1 MKYPYQTKR
10 LFVSDKTVDI
20 FACKKSD
27 CPVVY
32 LNTFQ
37 QEGEHVFRTLQAAC
51 SPPLSLVAISG
62 LDWGRD
68 MTPWEIPPI
77 FKGDTPCSGGAD
89 DYLCILTEKIVPA
102 AEREIGSVLWR
113 GIAGYSLA
121 GLFALYA
128 LYCTDIFSRAASVS
142 GSLWYPHFLDYA
154 LSHQMKRIPD
164 RLYLSLGDKESKTKN
179 PYLKTVQKNTEEL
192 AEFYQRQNIQ
202 TVFQRNAG
210 NHYANATER
219 TAAGL
224 LWLLE
229 KQ

>member
-37 QEGEHVFRTLQAAC
+37 QEGEHIFRALQAAC

-62 LDWGRD
+62 LDWDRD

-102 AEREIGSVLWR
+102 AERELGSVLWR

-121 GLFALYA
+121 GVVRPLCPLLHRHIFKGGKRFGLSMVSAFFGLCPVA
-128 LYCTDIFSRAASVS
+128 SNETDPRPPVFIPRRQRKQNKE
-142 GSLWYPHFLDYA
+142 P
-154 LSHQMKRIPD
+154 LSEN
-164 RLYLSLGDKESKTKN
+164 G
-179 PYLKTVQKNTEEL
+179 
-192 AEFYQRQNIQ
+192 AEK
-202 TVFQRNAG
+202 
-210 NHYANATER
+210 H
-219 TAAGL
+219 
-224 LWLLE
+224 
-229 KQ
+229 